1 MEQGQ
6 HGTGPTRR
14 QSTCEKDCAR
24 AEMDQEQSK
33 HDCAREQDG
42 NKVTLHQ
49 KRVRQR
55 RESNRYLQDTWLT
68 SEMLQMTAWPSSLS
82 PEPSTYMP
90 HVVTLDIRL
99 IFPDILLRKAYSAHA
114 YF

>member
-1 MEQGQ
+1 MVLVQPGGNQ
-6 HGTGPTRR
+6 RV
-14 QSTCEKDCAR
+14 KKIV
-24 AEMDQEQSK
+24 QEPKWIRSSPSMIVL
-33 HDCAREQDG
+33 ESQDG

-55 RESNRYLQDTWLT
+55 RESNRYLQDTLLT

-114 YF
+114 YS